1 LPRRQP
7 HIAHH
12 HTATTPHMPS
22 LTIEQPTPPPFAVR
36 LYTPRPRRTTHVDPL
51 DETRHRK
58 ADKATRRQKFVA
70 AAQARRSWLATSN
83 RIKAVLRFSSPV
95 PHRFWGGQKLN
106 AVMRFRRSVGRR
118 SVGHISNVSFQHLP
132 GLSTTEESASLPS
145 IPREPSASGP
155 PRSRRLAVP
164 KKDTEAPEELIYEL
178 LTEKGM
184 SAVFMRQHDLAK
196 RRSETWN
203 EMAIFSKL
211 KPPKKKSTF
220 VEAQIARS
228 LASPRLT
235 PPRTYRSP
243 RP

>member
-1 LPRRQP
+1 
-7 HIAHH
+7 
-12 HTATTPHMPS
+12 MG
-22 LTIEQPTPPPFAVR
+22 
-36 LYTPRPRRTTHVDPL
+36 
-51 DETRHRK
+51 
-58 ADKATRRQKFVA
+58 DKATRRQKFVA

-164 KKDTEAPEELIYEL
+164 KKRHRGSGGIDLRVVDGKRNECCVHASARFSEEA
-178 LTEKGM
+178 K
-184 SAVFMRQHDLAK
+184 
-196 RRSETWN
+196 
-203 EMAIFSKL
+203 
-211 KPPKKKSTF
+211 
-220 VEAQIARS
+220 
-228 LASPRLT
+228 
-235 PPRTYRSP
+235 
-243 RP
+243 